1 MFTNLVIVKANVKRI
16 TLQRGIVS
24 MILYDREV
32 SLDLLHVMFQ
42 NQLWLERKCSTDKMF
57 AESFGR
63 DLETLSIVL
72 KQTNLSRGLTE
83 GAVSSLKTK
92 LRDTLTGFAYP
103 RRNLPSIEPI
113 VLKSFQTKPY
123 KEKGVLTKE
132 LPPKTFIGK
141 GYRDKGTAKEP
152 AQDGS
157 PRWQDVA
164 IHVSHVE
171 RRIHELRE
179 EIERLQDADV
189 LIRLDK
195 IRELGLEAER
205 FKRTRTPKT
214 NSGDA
219 KTSQRKKSKS

>member
-1 MFTNLVIVKANVKRI
+1 
-16 TLQRGIVS
+16 
-24 MILYDREV
+24 
-32 SLDLLHVMFQ
+32 
-42 NQLWLERKCSTDKMF
+42 MF
-57 AESFGR
+57 AESFGK
-63 DLETLSIVL
+63 DLECLSLVL

-92 LRDTLTGFAYP
+92 LRDVLAGFAYP

-113 VLKSFQTKPY
+113 VLKSFQTKAY

-132 LPPKTFIGK
+132 LPPKSYIGK

-164 IHVSHVE
+164 VHVSHVE
-171 RRIHELRE
+171 RRINELRE
-179 EIERLQDADV
+179 ELEGLQDANP
-189 LIRLDK
+189 LIRLNK
-195 IRELGLEAER
+195 ISELGKQAER
-205 FKRTRTPKT
+205 FKRTRGSSP

-219 KTSQRKKSKS
+219 KTSQRKNSKT